1 MQVSVDDAVVQHVT
15 LDSNENVVS
24 MYKRTFP
31 SSQFSKLSPTEKR
44 PSLEAGIRLKKNT
57 VLDGCIVVTNKA
69 VYELTPRYCKC
80 ATKLQT
86 M

>member
-1 MQVSVDDAVVQHVT
+1 MQVSVDDAVVQYVT
-15 LDSNENVVS
+15 LGNNEHVVS

-31 SSQFSKLSPTEKR
+31 SSHFSKLSLTEKR
-44 PSLEAGIRLKKNT
+44 PSVEADIRLKKNT
-57 VLDGCIVVTNKA
+57 VLDGCIIVTNKA

-80 ATKLQT
+80 ATILQT